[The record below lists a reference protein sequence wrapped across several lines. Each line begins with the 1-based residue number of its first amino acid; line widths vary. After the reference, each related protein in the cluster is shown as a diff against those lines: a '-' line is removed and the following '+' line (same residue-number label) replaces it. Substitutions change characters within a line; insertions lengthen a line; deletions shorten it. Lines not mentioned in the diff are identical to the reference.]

1 VANTSNIT
9 SIYNV
14 FVAVAHDCKC
24 YRPDQKKPPGRTVGG
39 AIIVSALTL
48 ISSMITNINGKT
60 QAGGLEAGIAFGLIS
75 TAEIR
80 DCEYLF
86 SPKLTLA

>member
-1 VANTSNIT
+1 
-9 SIYNV
+9 
-14 FVAVAHDCKC
+14 
-24 YRPDQKKPPGRTVGG
+24 
-39 AIIVSALTL
+39 
-48 ISSMITNINGKT
+48 MITNINSKT
-60 QAGGLEAGIAFGLIS
+60 QAGGLEAEIAFGLIS